1 MVDFERSARNF
12 GIWVILLTLLFRLFA
27 AGLPQSLLRQR
38 NNSITQDNQTGQ
50 NVRSL
55 SFGFGI
61 TPLFRRESIAYPP
74 ESAPPTDIPR
84 QPELPAFQPEDG
96 DTVALTNS
104 SDKSPDLGELIARP
118 LECSLAGQEPTVLIL
133 HTHTTECY
141 TRSEG
146 EEYDESSAYRTLAE
160 EYNMLCVGDR
170 VAELLEQ
177 AGIPVIHDRQLHDY
191 PSYTG
196 AYNHARKATQAA
208 LEEYPTIRIVLDLHR
223 DAAEGTSGQLRT
235 VAQIDGKSGA
245 QLMFVVGC
253 GNAGLKHPN
262 WEENLSLA
270 LKLQFLLEEQH
281 PGICRPISL
290 RNQRF
295 NQDLS
300 TGALLIE
307 VGAAG
312 NTHEEALLA
321 AQALAEAVIRLKNG
335 TESDRGLQFLKN
347 S

>member
-1 MVDFERSARNF
+1 
-12 GIWVILLTLLFRLFA
+12 
-27 AGLPQSLLRQR
+27 
-38 NNSITQDNQTGQ
+38 
-50 NVRSL
+50 
-55 SFGFGI
+55 
-61 TPLFRRESIAYPP
+61 
-74 ESAPPTDIPR
+74 
-84 QPELPAFQPEDG
+84 
-96 DTVALTNS
+96 
-104 SDKSPDLGELIARP
+104 
-118 LECSLAGQEPTVLIL
+118 
-133 HTHTTECY
+133 
-141 TRSEG
+141 
-146 EEYDESSAYRTLAE
+146 
-160 EYNMLCVGDR
+160 MLCVGDR

-177 AGIPVIHDRQLHDY
+177 AGICVIHDRQLHDY

-235 VAQIDGKSGA
+235 VAQIDGKAGA

-262 WEENLSLA
+262 WEKNLSLA
-270 LKLQFLLEEQH
+270 LKLQVLLEEQH

-290 RNQRF
+290 RSQRF

-321 AQALAEAVIRLKNG
+321 AQALAGAVIRLKNG
-335 TESDRGLQFLKN
+335 TI
-347 S
+347 